1 MLCFRRRRTVATKSE
16 VIRWLVDH
24 HFRIEEGLQRI
35 YIIRGPRFDDPQDPI
50 KLLEVNA
57 NTVPT
62 GSVEAFSFS
71 PTKDVPFVTEI
82 AEITP
87 EEFRRLEQHELALP
101 AGWSL
106 EDAEHKQRPAA

>member
-1 MLCFRRRRTVATKSE
+1 MASTKAE

-24 HFRIEEGLQRI
+24 HFRIEDGLQHI
-35 YIIRGPRFDDPQDPI
+35 LIIRGPRFEDPQDPI

-62 GSVEAFSFS
+62 GSVEPFSFS
-71 PTKDVPFVTEI
+71 PTADVPFITEI

-87 EEFRRLEQHELALP
+87 EEFQRIKQHELALP
-101 AGWSL
+101 PGWSL
-106 EDAEHKQRPAA
+106 EDAEDRQRPAA